1 MTGLEA
7 VVEALLARVTA
18 TKEPR
23 SQVVWEEYPRLKAD
37 LTEANRTTLIIE
49 ALASRVTDLIHK
61 GRNGGHEAPWEPST
75 ITVEDLGDA
84 EPVGPRELL
93 VEISYTIAGMQK
105 ALIYFTAAN
114 WRDWG
119 ATMQAQRDAYAGRA
133 ELAVFAETLL
143 EKHGAKTA
151 ADLPDSVR
159 EKLEAEARKV
169 PGWK

>member
-1 MTGLEA
+1 MTVLET
-7 VVEALLARVTA
+7 VVKALVARISVTR
-18 TKEPR
+18 EPP
-23 SQVVWEEYPRLKAD
+23 SHVAFEEYPRLKAD

-49 ALASRVTDLIHK
+49 ALANRASDLIHK
-61 GRNGGHEAPWEPST
+61 HRNGGSEAWEPST
-75 ITVEDLGDA
+75 VAVEDLGDA

-105 ALIYFTAAN
+105 ALIYFTADN

-133 ELAVFAETLL
+133 DLAVFAEDLL
-143 EKHGAKTA
+143 ATHKAKTA
-151 ADLPDSVR
+151 ADLPDAVR
-159 EKLEAEARKV
+159 ETLEAEARKV